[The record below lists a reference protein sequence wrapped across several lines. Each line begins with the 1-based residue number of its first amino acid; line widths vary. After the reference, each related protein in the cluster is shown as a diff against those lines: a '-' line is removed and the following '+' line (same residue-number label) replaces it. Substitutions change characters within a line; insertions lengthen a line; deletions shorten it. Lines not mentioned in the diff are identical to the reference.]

1 MPVPDYMRTKRPAP
15 AAPQVQRSAPAAA
28 APQVSVKD
36 QLKQSTADKNMEVIL
51 SLRIV
56 WLIEIWK

>member
-15 AAPQVQRSAPAAA
+15 AAPQVQRPAAA

-56 WLIEIWK
+56 